1 MSSIAW
7 LYVVPSRCIGLQ
19 FFILRLYTY
28 SLLSSYRKKGK
39 KKREEKKKGREGR
52 ERVTQRMF
60 QQDCVRSPQEQESY
74 EIRIIDSSE
83 IVPIWNQKSEIA
95 LGFSEMKL
103 AFNAIDFDS
112 YQARLLLS
120 PSKHDSPLKHN
131 SPPKHNFLELVRH
144 IIYSDRY
151 VISLCGVFL
160 PAYAEF

>member
-83 IVPIWNQKSEIA
+83 IVPI
-95 LGFSEMKL
+95 
-103 AFNAIDFDS
+103 
-112 YQARLLLS
+112 
-120 PSKHDSPLKHN
+120 
-131 SPPKHNFLELVRH
+131 
-144 IIYSDRY
+144 
-151 VISLCGVFL
+151 
-160 PAYAEF
+160 